1 MLCFVMLPGK
11 DIIRVEQ
18 NGLVPLTGEWVR
30 IDSNIYKVVAVR
42 KDYYDWGMG
51 INVFVK
57 KGEQEL
63 IETVEAIT

>member
-18 NGLVPLTGEWVR
+18 NGIVPSTGEWVK
-30 IDSNIYKVVAVR
+30 IDGNIYRVVAVR
-42 KDYYDWGMG
+42 NDYYDFTTI

-57 KGEQEL
+57 RESENLLKL
-63 IETVEAIT
+63 LRR